1 MPKKCLYNFKKQ
13 PWEVF
18 RISHDFSTEMEAGE
32 ALVLGSCAVTA
43 VLDSD
48 GTTSAT
54 ATVLE
59 ASTFAVLDST
69 KLTVVVKGGSDG
81 VRYIITFRAYISSTK
96 KLEADIGMMV
106 RD

>member
-18 RISHDFSTEMEAGE
+18 RISHDFSTEMETGE
-32 ALVLGSCAVTA
+32 ALVLGSCTVTA

-54 ATVLE
+54 ATVIE
-59 ASTFAVLDST
+59 TSTVAVLDST
-69 KLTVVVKGGSDG
+69 KLTVVVKAGTDG
-81 VRYIITFRAYISSTK
+81 VKYILTFRGYISATK
-96 KLEADIGMMV
+96 KFEADIGMWV
-106 RD
+106 FD